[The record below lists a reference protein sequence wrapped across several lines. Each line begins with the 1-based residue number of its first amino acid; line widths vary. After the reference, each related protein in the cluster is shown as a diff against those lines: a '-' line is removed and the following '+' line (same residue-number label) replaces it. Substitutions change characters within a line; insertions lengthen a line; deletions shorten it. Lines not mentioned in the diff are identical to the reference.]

1 MEDIEK
7 KIKNTLAEQIEL
19 PIKYKNIVR
28 NTLNNE
34 KIEWRGYNLKKK
46 LIATICTGITLMSG
60 VAFATN
66 FDKIIN
72 SFNLGKG
79 IDTAVE
85 NGYIAET
92 DMEYLNSNSNVTDGN
107 NEVILNDIN
116 VEAKISDF
124 IMDDLNISTH
134 FEIKL
139 DSKINETI
147 DLDNIDNIMFKDL
160 NITDEE
166 NRILFSTNDEET
178 YFNCGINSFI
188 DSHNKENGII
198 NFTYNIY
205 TDNDNFP
212 KSKKLNYKFTT
223 IELQTGENKILLIG
237 NWNIDVDVPEEMY
250 NRTKEYYKV
259 ISCDNEYMNIYTTT
273 LSETGFEIGM
283 TINNIKKPEEGY
295 FNQNWKTLVVTENN
309 TEPKENA
316 TYMNMD
322 EFEKWF
328 DTLRPIR
335 LLPYNNKENEM
346 DGVSYISNEN
356 GEKFYASTSPSR
368 RHNCNYIDGDKY
380 NFYETF
386 ELTKY
391 DASNKLKLVLYYWGN
406 PVTIE
411 LEKIDR

>member
-7 KIKNTLAEQIEL
+7 KIKNMLAEQIEL
-19 PIKYKNIVR
+19 PIKYKNVIR

-46 LIATICTGITLMSG
+46 LIAAISTGITLMSG
-60 VAFATN
+60 VVFATN

-134 FEIKL
+134 FEIKI

-147 DLDNIDNIMFKDL
+147 DLDNIDNIIFKDL

-166 NRILFSTNDEET
+166 NRVLFSTNDEET

-188 DSHNKENGII
+188 NNHNKENGTI

-223 IELQTGENKILLIG
+223 IELQTGENKIHLIG
-237 NWNIDVDVPEEMY
+237 NWNIALDIPEEMY

-259 ISCDNEYMNIYTTT
+259 ISCDNEDIDIYTATI
-273 LSETGFEIGM
+273 SETGFEIGM

-295 FNQNWKTLVVTENN
+295 FNQNWETLVVTENN
-309 TEPKENA
+309 TEAKENS

-335 LLPYNNKENEM
+335 LLPYKNKENEM
-346 DGVSYISNEN
+346 YGVSYISNEN

-368 RHNCNYIDGDKY
+368 RCNCNYIDGDKY

-391 DASNKLKLVLYYWGN
+391 DSSDKLKLVLYYWGN

-411 LEKIDR
+411 LEKIDK